1 MPIYE
6 YDCADCGEHF
16 EVAASMTSGRGKV
29 HCASCASER
38 VRRDYGGI
46 SVVRHGGGAGRAS
59 AADGPAPGQMRVA
72 DPRRLATNV
81 ATNYANQTG
90 DRVMREVAKRADA
103 GAEPDR
109 LHEFVREVKADRE
122 SASGKHGVRR

>member
-16 EVAASMTSGRGKV
+16 EVVASMSAGRARPR
-29 HCASCASER
+29 CAKCASER

-46 SVVRHGGGAGRAS
+46 SVVRHGQGPGRA
-59 AADGPAPGQMRVA
+59 AASDGPVPGQLRAA
-72 DPRRLATNV
+72 DPRRLTTNV

-122 SASGKHGVRR
+122 SSSGKHGVKR